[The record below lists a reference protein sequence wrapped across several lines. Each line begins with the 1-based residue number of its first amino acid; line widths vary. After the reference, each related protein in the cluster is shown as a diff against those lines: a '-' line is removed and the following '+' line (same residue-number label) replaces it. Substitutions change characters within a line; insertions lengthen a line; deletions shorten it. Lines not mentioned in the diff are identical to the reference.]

1 MFFFGYS
8 VIKAPYCVASVADAS
23 GKLILDRPISIPH
36 PVMVSVAS
44 VLDPLS

>member
-8 VIKAPYCVASVADAS
+8 VSKAPYCVASVADAS